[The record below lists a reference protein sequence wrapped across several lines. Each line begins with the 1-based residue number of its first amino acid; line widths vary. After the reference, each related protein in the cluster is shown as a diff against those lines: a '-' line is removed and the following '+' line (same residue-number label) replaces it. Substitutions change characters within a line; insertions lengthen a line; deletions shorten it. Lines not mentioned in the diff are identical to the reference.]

1 MWPDDFPQ
9 NDRAPQDRASLAQ
22 DFAFISTKRYSAQL
36 SSIGIPATVGLSGGG
51 EGRM

>member
-22 DFAFISTKRYSAQL
+22 DFAFISTKRDSAQL